1 MSSKRI
7 LILGAGRYNVPSI
20 RAAREA
26 GFFTVVADRKAD
38 APGLTAADKP
48 LAIDLN
54 DCDSLIE
61 AIHQLGGIDGVV
73 SMAEVGVRAAPA
85 FPPAWACLQSPS
97 NRLLTPRAK
106 LSCGAA
112 GKVSSITRQNL
123 KSPPPWSKQSTQ
135 SAS

>member
-54 DCDSLIE
+54 DCDSLIA
-61 AIHQLGGIDGVV
+61 AINQLGGIDGVV
-73 SMAEVGVRAAPA
+73 SMAEVGVRAAA
-85 FPPAWACLQSPS
+85 SISSRLGLPS
-97 NRLLTPRAK
+97 I
-106 LSCGAA
+106 SE
-112 GKVSSITRQNL
+112 
-123 KSPPPWSKQSTQ
+123 Q
-135 SAS
+135 SAANATSKAAMRRCWQSLLDYSTEFEVAASPEQAEHA